1 MGSAGRPADH
11 GHDRRV
17 PASNR
22 GQNACM
28 WYRADATEDWCPGVR
43 SESPVLED
51 FLPSLGTALSW
62 CTRRAMSTHV
72 VGKPRKK
79 RMGFLQRWR
88 LNVDY
93 RIECGLRAKK
103 STAGSEVRGE
113 LLGEAEKANAQSR
126 KLQDLF
132 EAGSDSSV
140 IR

>member
-1 MGSAGRPADH
+1 MKVLSLRTSSPAWALPFPGAQGGQYQH
-11 GHDRRV
+11 MLLANPERKGW
-17 PASNR
+17 AS
-22 GQNACM
+22 
-28 WYRADATEDWCPGVR
+28 W
-43 SESPVLED
+43 
-51 FLPSLGTALSW
+51 
-62 CTRRAMSTHV
+62 
-72 VGKPRKK
+72 
-79 RMGFLQRWR
+79 QRWQ